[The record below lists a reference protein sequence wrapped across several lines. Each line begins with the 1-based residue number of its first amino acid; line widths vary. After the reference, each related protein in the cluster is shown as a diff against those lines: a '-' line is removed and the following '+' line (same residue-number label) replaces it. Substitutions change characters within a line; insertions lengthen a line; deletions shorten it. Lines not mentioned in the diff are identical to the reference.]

1 MPWDICGGDPWM
13 TYAEIDAFL
22 DAANQLGEARKKAA
36 DEANKAKAKRSRR
49 R

>member
-22 DAANQLGEARKKAA
+22 DAANRLGEARKKAA
-36 DEANKAKAKRSRR
+36 DEVKAKRLRR

>member
-1 MPWDICGGDPWM
+1 MKPWHFGGDPWL
-13 TYAEIDAFL
+13 TYDEIDGFV
-22 DAANQLGEARKKAA
+22 DSANQLAEARKKAA